1 MVEFILKQIS
11 GELSCFKVTDMKIII
26 TIASFIFILCT
37 QYAQAQVKIT
47 IVDNNSKEIVAS
59 ATAKLQSVEDST
71 MNSSIISDAA
81 GRISFLNLIKGSYKL
96 TIDFIGYEK
105 HSSLLQIGENGES
118 LFTDS
123 ISLVKSSKILDGVT
137 IASKKDFILIKGGK
151 IIMNVAANPIAAG
164 GNAYDV
170 LLRTPGITEQNNSL
184 SFRSK
189 NITILIDGRLINLSG
204 SELATMYNQ
213 RLITTLI

>member
-1 MVEFILKQIS
+1 
-11 GELSCFKVTDMKIII
+11 MKIII